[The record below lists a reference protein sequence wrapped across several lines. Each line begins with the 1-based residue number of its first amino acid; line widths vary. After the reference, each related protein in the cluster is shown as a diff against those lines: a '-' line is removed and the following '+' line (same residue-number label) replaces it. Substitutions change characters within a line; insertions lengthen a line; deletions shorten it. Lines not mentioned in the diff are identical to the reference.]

1 MLSIQGPDH
10 LLGSRIGE
18 ILGLEAADPYYSLAD
33 PKALRRV
40 KEILWE
46 HGRPPWRLKST
57 PAVWTM
63 VSEW

>member
-40 KEILWE
+40 KEIL
-46 HGRPPWRLKST
+46 
-57 PAVWTM
+57 
-63 VSEW
+63 